1 MADNSVTPP
10 RQDETLSYRH
20 WIKTLDAIERHPSS
34 DEMVK
39 QLASM
44 CRVLVQLG
52 RHDPHIGVYLNQQAS
67 EAMEAVN
74 GD

>member
-1 MADNSVTPP
+1 VSDNSLTPP
-10 RQDETLSYRH
+10 RQGGPLSYQH
-20 WIKTLDAIERHPSS
+20 WIKTLDAIQLHPSS

-39 QLASM
+39 QLALM

-52 RHDPHIGVYLNQQAS
+52 RYDPHIGAYLDQRAL
-67 EAMEAVN
+67 EAMEAES